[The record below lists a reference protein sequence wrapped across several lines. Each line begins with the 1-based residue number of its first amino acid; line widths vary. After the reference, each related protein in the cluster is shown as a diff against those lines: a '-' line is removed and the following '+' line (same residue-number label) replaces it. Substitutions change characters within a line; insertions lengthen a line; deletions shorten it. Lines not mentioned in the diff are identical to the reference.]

1 MLCFT
6 DPPVK
11 GDKEKA
17 PRTSVL
23 SRLGSFKRS
32 VELEDDERRDVGVAT
47 RRVVQND
54 DDNASIFVI
63 LIMWYILVA

>member
-1 MLCFT
+1 MFCFT

-11 GDKEKA
+11 GDQEKA
-17 PRTSVL
+17 PRMSVH

-32 VELEDDERRDVGVAT
+32 VELDDDDRRGVNVAT

-54 DDNASIFVI
+54 GDNVSK
-63 LIMWYILVA
+63 MSLVF

>member
-1 MLCFT
+1 MFCFT

-17 PRTSVL
+17 PRMAVH

-32 VELEDDERRDVGVAT
+32 MELDDDDRRDVNVAT

-54 DDNASIFVI
+54 GDNVSK
-63 LIMWYILVA
+63 MSLVF

>member
-1 MLCFT
+1 MFCFT

-17 PRTSVL
+17 PRMSVH

-32 VELEDDERRDVGVAT
+32 VELDDDDRRDVNVAT

-54 DDNASIFVI
+54 GDNVSK
-63 LIMWYILVA
+63 MSLVF

>member
-1 MLCFT
+1 MFCLT

-17 PRTSVL
+17 PRMSVH

-32 VELEDDERRDVGVAT
+32 VELDDDDRRDVNVAT

-54 DDNASIFVI
+54 GDNVSK
-63 LIMWYILVA
+63 MSLVF